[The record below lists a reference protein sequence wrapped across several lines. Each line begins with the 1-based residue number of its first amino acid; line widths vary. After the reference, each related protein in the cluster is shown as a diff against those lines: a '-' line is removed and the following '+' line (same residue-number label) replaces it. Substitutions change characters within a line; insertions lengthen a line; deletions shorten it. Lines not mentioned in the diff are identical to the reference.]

1 MSNPLVSRCSIPDDQ
16 NVELQSLTPAVA
28 KMSVDQSPALDKEV
42 ESPEESQPVFI
53 QPVFIPD
60 DQNVE
65 LQSLTPAVAK
75 MSVDQSPALDKEVES
90 PEESQPVFILT
101 SIVILLFN
109 QLLSLC

>member
-1 MSNPLVSRCSIPDDQ
+1 MSNPLVSRCS
-16 NVELQSLTPAVA
+16 
-28 KMSVDQSPALDKEV
+28 
-42 ESPEESQPVFI
+42 
-53 QPVFIPD
+53 IPD

-109 QLLSLC
+109 QLLSLCCNLPWCTNKNTSARTCVLLTLVRINLEMSSYRGCTIMECPII